1 MHSFLRVVSCSL
13 LPPFHHPQKRACV
26 LVVDGGGL
34 FFITITPLRGLYC
47 PPLIPTRI
55 WWQSLL
61 AQRQAKIGN
70 SIPADSRWNAHQNWH
85 STGMPTG
92 MLERN
97 GNQILPERNQVS
109 FFFSFLLIITFFP
122 NRWHITLPKLPHH
135 HHTLVSHHLHYLLQL
150 GHSMDIPT
158 TYNAF
163 DLVFLL

>member
-47 PPLIPTRI
+47 PPLIPRI

-85 STGMPTG
+85 SAGMPTG
-92 MLERN
+92 MPERN
-97 GNQILPERNQVS
+97 GNRNQLERNPVS
-109 FFFSFLLIITFFP
+109 FFCLLNLIIAYGQMSHPFSFLTITITKP
-122 NRWHITLPKLPHH
+122 NPPPHRGQMM
-135 HHTLVSHHLHYLLQL
+135 TTKGWEGGRGVL
-150 GHSMDIPT
+150 GTPYI
-158 TYNAF
+158 
-163 DLVFLL
+163 FLF